1 MSLVECDKFKLHKS
15 CLVVTGTIMISGFC
29 VLLTLSRYLG
39 GQHNIEQLLNLLH
52 LVWSSVLC
60 CIVHERFVIRF
71 FASADQTVT
80 TDRCMR

>member
-60 CIVHERFVIRF
+60 LY
-71 FASADQTVT
+71 SAWEICHQILRVS
-80 TDRCMR
+80 

>member
-39 GQHNIEQLLNLLH
+39 GQHNIEQLLI
-52 LVWSSVLC
+52 
-60 CIVHERFVIRF
+60 IVTIGLEQCFVF
-71 FASADQTVT
+71 V
-80 TDRCMR
+80 

>member
-60 CIVHERFVIRF
+60 LCGAWDICHQILRV
-71 FASADQTVT
+71 S
-80 TDRCMR
+80 